1 MRISMKKIY
10 KINPNNMIS
19 FPPFIYKQLGW
30 RPSETE
36 LDISY
41 DTSKRQVIISEV
53 KDEKAE

>member
-53 KDEKAE
+53 KDEK